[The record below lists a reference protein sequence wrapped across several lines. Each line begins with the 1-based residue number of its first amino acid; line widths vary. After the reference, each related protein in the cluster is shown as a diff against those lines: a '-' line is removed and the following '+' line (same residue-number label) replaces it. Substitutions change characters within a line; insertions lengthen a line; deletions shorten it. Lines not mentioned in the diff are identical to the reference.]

1 METVNINA
9 PGYKMKG
16 SPMQRNFNIG
26 VATKTGVAGLTSGK
40 SPLKIVWLAA
50 LAGIAKA
57 ALAKAGAAVVGA
69 AGKVAGALGAKGIA
83 GKLAGTAGK
92 LSKVAATGKAAK
104 AAFGATKVGKVASK
118 VGGAYTKVK
127 KTKVG
132 GYALGAAESSLVS
145 NIVSPPQSK
154 SNDLNR
160 PGTTFAN
167 MKFGTGGSA
176 FTMKMKNSPIH
187 NYKKGYYGV

>member
-1 METVNINA
+1 
-9 PGYKMKG
+9 MKG

-40 SPLKIVWLAA
+40 SPFKIVWLAA

-69 AGKVAGALGAKGIA
+69 AGKVAGAIGAKGIA

-92 LSKVAATGKAAK
+92 LTAKAAATGAKAK
-104 AAFGATKVGKVASK
+104 AAFGATKVGKFAASK
-118 VGGAYTKVK
+118 VGK
-127 KTKVG
+127 
-132 GYALGAAESSLVS
+132 YALSTAKSNMVS

-187 NYKKGYYGV
+187 LSLIHISEPTRPY

>member
-9 PGYKMKG
+9 PGYRMKG

-26 VATKTGVAGLTSGK
+26 VATRTGVAGLTSGK

-57 ALAKAGAAVVGA
+57 ALAKAGAAVVAG
-69 AGKVAGALGAKGIA
+69 AGKVAGAIGAKGIA

-92 LSKVAATGKAAK
+92 LSKVAAAGKTAK
-104 AAFGATKVGKVASK
+104 AAFGATKVGKFAASK
-118 VGGAYTKVK
+118 VGK
-127 KTKVG
+127 
-132 GYALGAAESSLVS
+132 YALSTAKSNIVS